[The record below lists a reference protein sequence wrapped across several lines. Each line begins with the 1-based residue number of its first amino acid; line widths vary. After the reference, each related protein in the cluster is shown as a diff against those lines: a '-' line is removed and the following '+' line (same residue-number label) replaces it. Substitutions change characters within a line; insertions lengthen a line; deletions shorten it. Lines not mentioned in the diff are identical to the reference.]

1 MRPTSQVDYFILD
14 HFLSKMF
21 ERYFYIVAL
30 FIYLFL
36 IHQFLSKGCHYI
48 IQSANGRNYYIVSF
62 LISISV
68 RGDQSRDVFMV
79 WVKAVLR
86 IKKLFIYIKRSK
98 VSRIYNYK
106 MLLLG

>member
-36 IHQFLSKGCHYI
+36 IHQFLSKGCHKI

-79 WVKAVLR
+79 WVKAELR

-98 VSRIYNYK
+98 VSRMYNYK